1 MQFGFYEQYDYHG
14 ITLSI
19 IGLVGLWK
27 DMARLWCKDFGGDLF
42 FLHFKTFS
50 TREFRLYIIYIFHN

>member
-42 FLHFKTFS
+42 FLPFKTS
-50 TREFRLYIIYIFHN
+50 